1 MSLPN
6 GKWALESLHQYD
18 GHKWTKTENKGEEGL
33 LLFLQEDNMHITR
46 GSTLVE
52 QMCLSSDCKIS
63 KAFFHEST
71 LGFVINRPQGITKFN
86 VKFSPRCLNI
96 DVCLKHI
103 GLYMRVQMVNQG
115 RFQEDTSMKTV
126 VEKMLQKGPL
136 TYLKGNYYLGKVS
149 RYFTYFKGNYDLLKK
164 LPYSHFTPWRYTL
177 LVEIAKM

>member
-136 TYLKGNYYLGKVS
+136 TYLKGNYYLGK
-149 RYFTYFKGNYDLLKK
+149 GNYYLLYIFQRQ
-164 LPYSHFTPWRYTL
+164 L
-177 LVEIAKM
+177 